1 MSFERPPEPPDFQE
15 RVSQAKRAVVE
26 ARRAGELPVFTA
38 GDAALWQAYKDHF
51 ARAQWSKCAFC
62 EMSIVNH
69 DSAVDHFAPKGEV
82 AELSENEAE
91 RGQERKD
98 GLPNM
103 GDRKAARAIRPG
115 YWWLAYEWCNYL
127 VVCSACNEKWKRCYF
142 PVEAT
147 PRQWPPSP
155 EVAEAPLLLNP
166 FDDPAPWRHFR
177 FDEFGYMVAAPN
189 KIRGQAT
196 LETLGFDTTADG
208 RCRREALRLRR
219 IGPAADAHRHAR
231 AFVRFSLQGSYE
243 QAMYALENL
252 YHLGGPERDHAGMVR
267 AIAEHVT
274 GFTWDELMT
283 FRSLDG
289 GAPAASTD
297 SST

>member
-15 RVSQAKRAVVE
+15 RVSQARGAVIEAIRA
-26 ARRAGELPVFTA
+26 RELPVFTA
-38 GDAALWQAYKDHF
+38 ADAALWQAYKDHF

-69 DSAVDHFAPKGEV
+69 DSAVDHFAPKAEV
-82 AELSENEAE
+82 AELSELETE
-91 RGQERKD
+91 RGQERKN

-115 YWWLAYEWCNYL
+115 YWWLAYEWRNYL

-142 PVEAT
+142 PVAAT

-155 EVAEAPLLLNP
+155 EVAEASLLLNP

-177 FDEFGYMVAAPN
+177 FDEFGRMVAAPGS
-189 KIRGQAT
+189 ICGQAT
-196 LETLGFDTTADG
+196 IETLGFDTLITSGAS
-208 RCRREALRLRR
+208 RREVLRLHR
-219 IGPAADAHRHAR
+219 IGFAADAHRHAR
-231 AFVRFSLQGSYE
+231 AFVRYSIEGSDELAGYE
-243 QAMYALENL
+243 LENL
-252 YHLGGPERDHAGMVR
+252 YHLGGIDRDHAGMVR

-274 GFTWDELMT
+274 GFTWEELMDIHA
-283 FRSLDG
+283 RNQ
-289 GAPAASTD
+289 ASVP
-297 SST
+297 STGSTS